1 MAERRGQVAV
11 KDLPPKLQKK
21 LRRQKIMPK
30 KARKLNR
37 SMAGNALLFTLMFIC
52 GVFMALPLVMII
64 NNALKPLDELY
75 QFPPK
80 IFVRNPNLRNFS
92 DLFILMNDSWVPF
105 SRYIMNT
112 IIITVAGMVGHVIVA
127 SWAAYPLAKDKFPGK
142 AMLFGMVVLSM
153 MFNWTVTQIPQYAII
168 SWLHINNTYLALILP
183 AWSFGMGLY
192 LMKQFMEQLPDSLM
206 ESARVQGANEWQ
218 IFWKIVM
225 PNVKPAWLTLA
236 IFQFQQMWGN
246 TGSLFLRDEQLKPM
260 QYALQQITA
269 GGVSRAGAAASAS
282 SGTMNMDY
290 LIDLFAQLALPDV
303 VLDYIVGAVSRISDI
318 IQASGVQI
326 VLFIAGLQS
335 IPSSLYEVAKIEGA
349 TGYETFWKVTFPMV
363 MPHIITCTI
372 YTIVDAF
379 SKSEV
384 VKLAYS
390 TAFTE
395 SRYGL
400 SSAFSVVS
408 TLITC
413 ALLGAVVYFIGKRTF
428 YYN

>member
-142 AMLFGMVVLSM
+142 ALLFGMVVLSM

-192 LMKQFMEQLPDSLM
+192 LSL
-206 ESARVQGANEWQ
+206 
-218 IFWKIVM
+218 I
-225 PNVKPAWLTLA
+225 
-236 IFQFQQMWGN
+236 
-246 TGSLFLRDEQLKPM
+246 
-260 QYALQQITA
+260 
-269 GGVSRAGAAASAS
+269 
-282 SGTMNMDY
+282 
-290 LIDLFAQLALPDV
+290 
-303 VLDYIVGAVSRISDI
+303 
-318 IQASGVQI
+318 
-326 VLFIAGLQS
+326 
-335 IPSSLYEVAKIEGA
+335 
-349 TGYETFWKVTFPMV
+349 
-363 MPHIITCTI
+363 HI
-372 YTIVDAF
+372 
-379 SKSEV
+379 
-384 VKLAYS
+384 
-390 TAFTE
+390 
-395 SRYGL
+395 
-400 SSAFSVVS
+400 
-408 TLITC
+408 
-413 ALLGAVVYFIGKRTF
+413 
-428 YYN
+428 